1 MSKKIQINKTGGT
14 EVMEWVDNSLSK
26 TGPGRKEVRIK
37 HSAIGVNFIDTYH
50 RSGVYPAPLPC
61 VLGIEAAG
69 VIDSVGAEVDG
80 FNRGDR
86 VGYAAGPLG
95 AYCETR
101 DYPMKNIVKIPDFIN
116 DFQAASV
123 LLKGMTVEYLFN
135 RTYHLKKDEYFL
147 FHAAAGG
154 VGLLASQWS
163 KHIGSKMIGTVSTEK
178 KEFLAKKAG
187 CDFII
192 NYKKDDVAKRIME
205 ITGGAGVSVV
215 YDGVGKDTFRSSLDS
230 LSDRGLFVSFGQ
242 SSGMIEAVNLHEIF
256 APKNLFY
263 TRPSLLVYNK
273 NRSDLIKSANSVFGL
288 IKTKKIKMDN
298 IKKYNLKD
306 AARAHEDLQTRKT
319 VGSLVLVP

>member
-1 MSKKIQINKTGGT
+1 MSKKIQIKKTGNT
-14 EVMEWVDNSLSK
+14 DVMEWTDNNLIK
-26 TGPGRKEVRIK
+26 TGPGKEEVRIG

-50 RSGVYPAPLPC
+50 RSGVYPVPLPC
-61 VLGIEAAG
+61 VLGLEAVG
-69 VIDSVGAEVDG
+69 IIDSVGEGVNG
-80 FNRGDR
+80 FKEGDR

-95 AYCETR
+95 AYCEKR
-101 DYPMKNIVKIPDFIN
+101 DYPAKNIIKIPDFIN
-116 DFQAASV
+116 DFEAASV

-135 RTYHLKKDEYFL
+135 RTRKLKKDEYFL

-163 KHIGSKMIGTVSTEK
+163 KHIGSKMIGTVSTESK
-178 KEFLAKKAG
+178 GELAREAG

-192 NYKKDDVAKRIME
+192 NYKEENVSKKVMD

-215 YDGVGKDTFRSSLDS
+215 YDGVGKDTFRQSLDS

-242 SSGMIEAVNLHEIF
+242 SSGMIAPVNLHEVF

-273 NRSDLIKSANSVFGL
+273 SRNELIQSANSVFEL
-288 IKTKKIKMDN
+288 IKRKSIRLDN
-298 IKKYNLKD
+298 IKKYPLKD
-306 AARAHEDLQTRKT
+306 AADAHKDLQSRKT
-319 VGSLVLVP
+319 VGSLILVP